1 MLYRRLNP
9 DRLYITQP
17 NHAWVAGQLAHAWG
31 NADFGAV
38 TPRAAV
44 CLAAAQH
51 DIAWTLWETAP
62 TWNPHTGYPHCFTEV
77 GVPAHL
83 ALWRSAKAL
92 AAPLGRYV
100 ALLVSLHGTGL
111 YTRFTHWQESAEARP
126 LVSAF
131 LQEEQAWQQQLITS
145 LSADPL
151 YTAHVTPNALARNQ
165 ALIATWDALSLA
177 ICMGLPEEFQ
187 TIAQVPTAAGL
198 TELRLHPGDHTATT
212 IAIDPWCFHRD
223 RVTVDFE
230 GRTLTHPAAN
240 ADEMHSQLAQAPWRS
255 LEITLIPRSLEVS

>member
-1 MLYRRLNP
+1 MLYRPLHP

-31 NADFGAV
+31 NADFGGV

-51 DIAWTLWETAP
+51 DLAWTLWETAP

-83 ALWRSAKAL
+83 NLWRSAKTL

-100 ALLVSLHGTGL
+100 ALLISLHGTGL

-126 LVSAF
+126 LVAAF

-145 LSADPL
+145 LRADARYAAQVAPPVL
-151 YTAHVTPNALARNQ
+151 SRNQ

-177 ICMGLPEEFQ
+177 ICMGGTQSQ
-187 TIAQVPTAAGL
+187 TIAQVPTATGV
-198 TELRLHPGDHTATT
+198 TELRLHPHDRSATT
-212 IAIDPWCFHRD
+212 IAITPWCFQRD

-230 GRTLTHPAAN
+230 GRILSQPAAN
-240 ADEMHSQLAQAPWRS
+240 ADEMHRQLAQAPWRS
-255 LEITLIPRSLEVS
+255 LEITLIPRSPVMS